1 MAKAKR
7 PEQGKNELI
16 VNRNLGKVIGNL
28 SSLQHRGMNAILKR
42 SWDIMYKDDSIKYF
56 KIPID
61 TLLKDMQLDYN
72 RGRNEKI
79 KDLKSSLMSL
89 TDIKFNWGDKKDVN
103 VSVFIQQF
111 YTEDDNAVILYGDY
125 VRKKLGEI
133 TNFLVVDDFVTLQS
147 FKSVYAQRLFKHLQ
161 SWKRFKTL
169 TLKLQD
175 FKDFMGIS
183 DIKAY
188 NRMTDLKTKVLSVA
202 IKEINDK
209 SDYKVSYENIKD
221 GRSIVAFKFDWFYV
235 DPNKNEKITK
245 EKNERALKNS
255 VGKYIYSNDTMYKI
269 LDYKMYEY
277 GSPFIGYIRVTD
289 TNGKEKGLDVQN
301 IIKLKEKIELAKT
314 YGIEKEEL

>member
-245 EKNERALKNS
+245 EK
-255 VGKYIYSNDTMYKI
+255 T
-269 LDYKMYEY
+269 
-277 GSPFIGYIRVTD
+277 
-289 TNGKEKGLDVQN
+289 KEH
-301 IIKLKEKIELAKT
+301 
-314 YGIEKEEL
+314 